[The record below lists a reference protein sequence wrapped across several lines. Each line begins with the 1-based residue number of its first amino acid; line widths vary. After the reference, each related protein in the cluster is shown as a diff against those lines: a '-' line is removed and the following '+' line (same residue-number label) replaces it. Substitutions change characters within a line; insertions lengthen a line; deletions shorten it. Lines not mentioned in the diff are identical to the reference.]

1 VTRDELSDALVGA
14 VRDLV
19 QAGALALPEGVPD
32 RVVVE
37 RPRSRERVDYVS
49 TVALQLAAH
58 AGLPAGELA
67 DLLAAR
73 LRSTEGIEAVDV
85 ADPGFLNV
93 RLPVGRPGSMLARV
107 VDAGPSYGASR
118 DVVGTVVVPEEL
130 VQRLGPDVARYAVAR
145 CGSAAAVD
153 VEGGPWTVAAW
164 ANPAYRVQLTHARA
178 SALLRGAARLG
189 VRPRDYAELLVD
201 RRERDVLLAVAD
213 FPEAAAAATRR
224 SQPHRLVHHLERA
237 ASAFDVFHTT
247 CPVLPRGDEE
257 PTPVGSA
264 RLMLVDATRI
274 VLANGLRLLGVSAP
288 ERM

>member
-1 VTRDELSDALVGA
+1 MTRDELSDALVGA

-19 QAGALALPEGVPD
+19 QAGALTLPEGVPD
-32 RVVVE
+32 QVVVE
-37 RPRSRERVDYVS
+37 RPRSRERGDYVS
-49 TVALQLAAH
+49 TVALQLGGH

-67 DLLAAR
+67 GLLAAR

-93 RLPVGRPGSMLARV
+93 RLPAGPPGSMLARV

-118 DVVGTVVVPEEL
+118 DVVGTVVVPEAL
-130 VQRLGPDVARYAVAR
+130 VQRLGHDVARYAVAR

-164 ANPAYRVQLTHARA
+164 ANPAYRVQLTHART
-178 SALLRGAARLG
+178 SALLRGATRLG
-189 VRPRDYAELLVD
+189 VRPRDHAELLVHP
-201 RRERDVLLAVAD
+201 RERDLLLAVAD
-213 FPEAAAAATRR
+213 FPEVAAAGTRGSR
-224 SQPHRLVHHLERA
+224 THRLVRHLEHT
-237 ASAFDVFHTT
+237 ASAFDLFHTA

-257 PTPVGSA
+257 PTPVSAA
-264 RLMLVDATRI
+264 RLLLVDATRI